1 MARISKP
8 GLDYF
13 PLDVNFFQDRKVRR
27 ISNRHHAAGI
37 AALTS
42 LLCLI
47 YKEKGFYVAWNQDT
61 LFDISQE
68 VCCEEEEMQ
77 AIIDDCLSVGLFD
90 TYIYK
95 EYGIL
100 TSQAIQEQYHKIIT
114 DSRRKYKLPLERF
127 WLIKEGEDGTE
138 NNSAEI
144 RNNINSKG
152 TEVYEAESHIVG
164 AEVNAIKTR
173 INITATEVTKTK
185 TGIGTTGTNI
195 HAAGTGINATKT
207 VTDEAAMK
215 INAAKN
221 REIAATI
228 PQTKQETDTEI
239 ESKSETDTEI
249 KSKPERER
257 ERDKE
262 RERQS
267 KTENEWEKDRE
278 QPPVPSNGV
287 FQAAPVAVKGL
298 SLEISSGKRGEEN
311 KEERRNE
318 GIDQKGET
326 RYNGTQY
333 ERNQQEEAKHNGTQ
347 YERNQQEEAKYNGT
361 QYERSQQEEAK
372 YNGTQYERNQ
382 QEEAKHNGTQ
392 YERNQQE
399 EAKYNGT
406 QYERSQQEEAK
417 YNGTQYERNQQEEA
431 KHNGTQ
437 YERNQQEEAKHNGT
451 QYERSQQEEAPNE
464 NTASGGFSESLL
476 RLNMDAIGIRNEP
489 TVKAILALARRRK
502 LGGPCGTLWKVLSS
516 EYRSTLLK
524 KNEPGDYILWALNHS
539 AEFEDT
545 YNGILKKRVRGR

>member
-13 PLDVNFFQDRKVRR
+13 PHDVNFFQDRKVRR

-127 WLIKEGEDGTE
+127 WLIKEEKDGTG
-138 NNSAEI
+138 NNSADI
-144 RNNINSKG
+144 RSNINSKG
-152 TEVYEAESHIVG
+152 TEVDEAENKIVDAG
-164 AEVNAIKTR
+164 VNTTKTGV
-173 INITATEVTKTK
+173 NITATEVTKTK
-185 TGIGTTGTNI
+185 PGIGTTGTNIHAAGTDI

-207 VTDEAAMK
+207 VTDGAAMK

-249 KSKPERER
+249 QSKPKREMENDIKPEREK
-257 ERDKE
+257 DKE

-287 FQAAPVAVKGL
+287 SQAAPVAVKGL
-298 SLEISSGKRGEEN
+298 SLEISSGKREEEN
-311 KEERRNE
+311 KEERRNG
-318 GIDQKGET
+318 GIDQKGEA
-326 RYNGTQY
+326 RYNGTQYERNQLEEPKHNGTQY
-333 ERNQQEEAKHNGTQ
+333 ERNQQEEPKHNGTQ
-347 YERNQQEEAKYNGT
+347 YERNQQEEA
-361 QYERSQQEEAK
+361 
-372 YNGTQYERNQ
+372 
-382 QEEAKHNGTQ
+382 
-392 YERNQQE
+392 
-399 EAKYNGT
+399 
-406 QYERSQQEEAK
+406 
-417 YNGTQYERNQQEEA
+417 
-431 KHNGTQ
+431 
-437 YERNQQEEAKHNGT
+437 
-451 QYERSQQEEAPNE
+451 PNE
-464 NTASGGFSESLL
+464 SIASGGFSESLL
-476 RLNMDAIGIRNEP
+476 RLNMDAIGIRNEQ
-489 TVKAILALARRRK
+489 TVKGILALARRRK

-524 KNEPGDYILWALNHS
+524 KNEPGDYILWALNHP

-545 YNGILKKRVRGR
+545 YTGILKKRVRGR

>member
-47 YKEKGFYVAWNQDT
+47 YKEKGFYIAWNQDT

-114 DSRRKYKLPLERF
+114 DSRRKYKLPLEQF

-152 TEVYEAESHIVG
+152 TEVDEAESHIVG
-164 AEVNAIKTR
+164 AEVNAIKTG

-185 TGIGTTGTNI
+185 TGIDTTGTNI

-207 VTDEAAMK
+207 VTDESAMK

-239 ESKSETDTEI
+239 

-257 ERDKE
+257 DSATD
-262 RERQS
+262 RERQR

-347 YERNQQEEAKYNGT
+347 YERNQQEEAK
-361 QYERSQQEEAK
+361 
-372 YNGTQYERNQ
+372 
-382 QEEAKHNGTQ
+382 
-392 YERNQQE
+392 
-399 EAKYNGT
+399 
-406 QYERSQQEEAK
+406 
-417 YNGTQYERNQQEEA
+417 
-431 KHNGTQ
+431 
-437 YERNQQEEAKHNGT
+437 HNGT

-464 NTASGGFSESLL
+464 STASGGFSESLL

>member
-47 YKEKGFYVAWNQDT
+47 YKEKGFYIAWNQDT

-215 INAAKN
+215 INAAKK

-257 ERDKE
+257 DKE

-278 QPPVPSNGV
+278 QLPVPSNGV

-333 ERNQQEEAKHNGTQ
+333 ERNQL
-347 YERNQQEEAKYNGT
+347 EEAKYNGT

-372 YNGTQYERNQ
+372 
-382 QEEAKHNGTQ
+382 HNGTQ
-392 YERNQQE
+392 YER
-399 EAKYNGT
+399 
-406 QYERSQQEEAK
+406 S
-417 YNGTQYERNQQEEA
+417 QQEEA

-464 NTASGGFSESLL
+464 STASGGFSESLL

>member
-114 DSRRKYKLPLERF
+114 DSRRKYKLPLEQF

-152 TEVYEAESHIVG
+152 TEVDEAESHIVG
-164 AEVNAIKTR
+164 AEVNAIKTG

-185 TGIGTTGTNI
+185 TGIDTTGTNI

-207 VTDEAAMK
+207 VTDESAMK

-249 KSKPERER
+249 KSKPER

-347 YERNQQEEAKYNGT
+347 YERNQQEEAKHNGT

-372 YNGTQYERNQ
+372 
-382 QEEAKHNGTQ
+382 HNGTQ
-392 YERNQQE
+392 YER
-399 EAKYNGT
+399 
-406 QYERSQQEEAK
+406 S
-417 YNGTQYERNQQEEA
+417 
-431 KHNGTQ
+431 
-437 YERNQQEEAKHNGT
+437 QQEEAKHNGT

-464 NTASGGFSESLL
+464 STASGGFSESLL

>member
-318 GIDQKGET
+318 GKDQKGET
-326 RYNGTQY
+326 R
-333 ERNQQEEAKHNGTQ
+333 
-347 YERNQQEEAKYNGT
+347 
-361 QYERSQQEEAK
+361 
-372 YNGTQYERNQ
+372 
-382 QEEAKHNGTQ
+382 
-392 YERNQQE
+392 
-399 EAKYNGT
+399 
-406 QYERSQQEEAK
+406 

-464 NTASGGFSESLL
+464 STASGGFSESLL

>member
-47 YKEKGFYVAWNQDT
+47 YKEKGFYIAWNQDT

-114 DSRRKYKLPLERF
+114 DSRRKYKLPLEQF

-164 AEVNAIKTR
+164 AEVNAIKTG

-185 TGIGTTGTNI
+185 TGIDTTGTNI

-215 INAAKN
+215 INAAKK

-326 RYNGTQY
+326 RYNGIQY
-333 ERNQQEEAKHNGTQ
+333 ERNQL
-347 YERNQQEEAKYNGT
+347 
-361 QYERSQQEEAK
+361 
-372 YNGTQYERNQ
+372 
-382 QEEAKHNGTQ
+382 
-392 YERNQQE
+392 
-399 EAKYNGT
+399 
-406 QYERSQQEEAK
+406 
-417 YNGTQYERNQQEEA
+417 
-431 KHNGTQ
+431 
-437 YERNQQEEAKHNGT
+437 EEAKHNGT

-464 NTASGGFSESLL
+464 STASGGFSESLL

>member
-47 YKEKGFYVAWNQDT
+47 YKEKGFYIAWNQDT

-114 DSRRKYKLPLERF
+114 DSRRKYKLPLEQF

-164 AEVNAIKTR
+164 AEVNAIKTG

-347 YERNQQEEAKYNGT
+347 YERNQQEEAK
-361 QYERSQQEEAK
+361 
-372 YNGTQYERNQ
+372 
-382 QEEAKHNGTQ
+382 
-392 YERNQQE
+392 
-399 EAKYNGT
+399 
-406 QYERSQQEEAK
+406 
-417 YNGTQYERNQQEEA
+417 
-431 KHNGTQ
+431 
-437 YERNQQEEAKHNGT
+437 HNGT

-464 NTASGGFSESLL
+464 STASGGFSESLL

>member
-114 DSRRKYKLPLERF
+114 DSRRKYKLPLEQF

-164 AEVNAIKTR
+164 AEVNAIKTG

-185 TGIGTTGTNI
+185 TGIDTTGTNI

-228 PQTKQETDTEI
+228 PQTKQETDKEI

-249 KSKPERER
+249 KSKPER

-326 RYNGTQY
+326 RYNGIQY
-333 ERNQQEEAKHNGTQ
+333 ERNQL
-347 YERNQQEEAKYNGT
+347 
-361 QYERSQQEEAK
+361 
-372 YNGTQYERNQ
+372 
-382 QEEAKHNGTQ
+382 
-392 YERNQQE
+392 
-399 EAKYNGT
+399 
-406 QYERSQQEEAK
+406 EEAK

-451 QYERSQQEEAPNE
+451 QYERNQQEEAKHNGTQYERNQQEEAPNE
-464 NTASGGFSESLL
+464 STASGGFSESLL

>member
-326 RYNGTQY
+326 RYNGIQY
-333 ERNQQEEAKHNGTQ
+333 ERNQLEEAKYNGTQ
-347 YERNQQEEAKYNGT
+347 YERSQQEEAKYNGT
-361 QYERSQQEEAK
+361 QYERNQQEEAK

-406 QYERSQQEEAK
+406 QYERSQQEEA
-417 YNGTQYERNQQEEA
+417 
-431 KHNGTQ
+431 
-437 YERNQQEEAKHNGT
+437 
-451 QYERSQQEEAPNE
+451 PNE
-464 NTASGGFSESLL
+464 STASGGFSESLL

>member
-114 DSRRKYKLPLERF
+114 DSRRKYKLPLEQF

-152 TEVYEAESHIVG
+152 TEVDEAESHIVG
-164 AEVNAIKTR
+164 AEVNAIKTG

-185 TGIGTTGTNI
+185 TGIDTTGTNI

-326 RYNGTQY
+326 RYNGIQY
-333 ERNQQEEAKHNGTQ
+333 ERNQL
-347 YERNQQEEAKYNGT
+347 EEAKYNGT
-361 QYERSQQEEAK
+361 QYERS
-372 YNGTQYERNQ
+372 
-382 QEEAKHNGTQ
+382 
-392 YERNQQE
+392 
-399 EAKYNGT
+399 
-406 QYERSQQEEAK
+406 
-417 YNGTQYERNQQEEA
+417 QQEEA

-451 QYERSQQEEAPNE
+451 QYERNQQEEAPNE
-464 NTASGGFSESLL
+464 STASGGFSESLL

>member
-114 DSRRKYKLPLERF
+114 DSRRKYKLPLEQF

-164 AEVNAIKTR
+164 AEVNAIKTG

-185 TGIGTTGTNI
+185 TGIDTTGTNI

-215 INAAKN
+215 INAAKK

-326 RYNGTQY
+326 RYNGIQY
-333 ERNQQEEAKHNGTQ
+333 ERNQL
-347 YERNQQEEAKYNGT
+347 
-361 QYERSQQEEAK
+361 
-372 YNGTQYERNQ
+372 
-382 QEEAKHNGTQ
+382 
-392 YERNQQE
+392 
-399 EAKYNGT
+399 
-406 QYERSQQEEAK
+406 
-417 YNGTQYERNQQEEA
+417 EEA

-464 NTASGGFSESLL
+464 STASGGFSESLL

>member
-114 DSRRKYKLPLERF
+114 DSRRKYKLPLEQF

-164 AEVNAIKTR
+164 AEVNAIKTG

-185 TGIGTTGTNI
+185 TGIDTTGTNI

-249 KSKPERER
+249 KSKPER

-326 RYNGTQY
+326 RYNGIQY
-333 ERNQQEEAKHNGTQ
+333 ERNQL
-347 YERNQQEEAKYNGT
+347 
-361 QYERSQQEEAK
+361 
-372 YNGTQYERNQ
+372 
-382 QEEAKHNGTQ
+382 
-392 YERNQQE
+392 
-399 EAKYNGT
+399 
-406 QYERSQQEEAK
+406 EEAK

-451 QYERSQQEEAPNE
+451 QYERNNQEEAQNE
-464 NTASGGFSESLL
+464 STASGGFSESLL

>member
-114 DSRRKYKLPLERF
+114 DSRRKYKLPLEQF

-152 TEVYEAESHIVG
+152 TEVDEAESHIVG
-164 AEVNAIKTR
+164 AEVNAIKTG
-173 INITATEVTKTK
+173 INLTATEVTKTK
-185 TGIGTTGTNI
+185 TGIDTTGTNI

-347 YERNQQEEAKYNGT
+347 YER
-361 QYERSQQEEAK
+361 
-372 YNGTQYERNQ
+372 
-382 QEEAKHNGTQ
+382 
-392 YERNQQE
+392 
-399 EAKYNGT
+399 
-406 QYERSQQEEAK
+406 
-417 YNGTQYERNQQEEA
+417 
-431 KHNGTQ
+431 
-437 YERNQQEEAKHNGT
+437 
-451 QYERSQQEEAPNE
+451 SQQEEAPNE

>member
-47 YKEKGFYVAWNQDT
+47 YKEKGFYIAWNQDT

-114 DSRRKYKLPLERF
+114 DSRRKYKLPLEQF

-164 AEVNAIKTR
+164 AEVNAIKTG

-185 TGIGTTGTNI
+185 TGIDTTGTNI

-257 ERDKE
+257 DKE

-267 KTENEWEKDRE
+267 KTENEREKDRE

-326 RYNGTQY
+326 RYNGIQY
-333 ERNQQEEAKHNGTQ
+333 ERNQLEEAKHNGTQ

-372 YNGTQYERNQ
+372 
-382 QEEAKHNGTQ
+382 H
-392 YERNQQE
+392 
-399 EAKYNGT
+399 NGT

-417 YNGTQYERNQQEEA
+417 YNGTQYER
-431 KHNGTQ
+431 
-437 YERNQQEEAKHNGT
+437 
-451 QYERSQQEEAPNE
+451 SQQEEAPNE
-464 NTASGGFSESLL
+464 STASGGFSESLL

>member
-1 MARISKP
+1 
-8 GLDYF
+8 
-13 PLDVNFFQDRKVRR
+13 
-27 ISNRHHAAGI
+27 
-37 AALTS
+37 
-42 LLCLI
+42 
-47 YKEKGFYVAWNQDT
+47 
-61 LFDISQE
+61 
-68 VCCEEEEMQ
+68 
-77 AIIDDCLSVGLFD
+77 
-90 TYIYK
+90 
-95 EYGIL
+95 
-100 TSQAIQEQYHKIIT
+100 
-114 DSRRKYKLPLERF
+114 
-127 WLIKEGEDGTE
+127 
-138 NNSAEI
+138 
-144 RNNINSKG
+144 
-152 TEVYEAESHIVG
+152 
-164 AEVNAIKTR
+164 
-173 INITATEVTKTK
+173 
-185 TGIGTTGTNI
+185 
-195 HAAGTGINATKT
+195 
-207 VTDEAAMK
+207 MK
-215 INAAKN
+215 INAAKK

-257 ERDKE
+257 DKE

-278 QPPVPSNGV
+278 QLPVPSNGV

-326 RYNGTQY
+326 RYNGIQYERNQLEEAKYNGTQY
-333 ERNQQEEAKHNGTQ
+333 ERNQQEEAKYNGTQ

-361 QYERSQQEEAK
+361 QYERSQQEK
-372 YNGTQYERNQ
+372 
-382 QEEAKHNGTQ
+382 
-392 YERNQQE
+392 
-399 EAKYNGT
+399 
-406 QYERSQQEEAK
+406 
-417 YNGTQYERNQQEEA
+417 
-431 KHNGTQ
+431 
-437 YERNQQEEAKHNGT
+437 
-451 QYERSQQEEAPNE
+451 APNE
-464 NTASGGFSESLL
+464 STASGGFSESLL

>member
-127 WLIKEGEDGTE
+127 WLIKEEEDGTG

-144 RNNINSKG
+144 RSNINIKG
-152 TEVYEAESHIVG
+152 TEVDEAESNIVG
-164 AEVNAIKTR
+164 AEVNAIKTGV
-173 INITATEVTKTK
+173 NIAATEVTKTK
-185 TGIGTTGTNI
+185 TGIGTTGTDI

-207 VTDEAAMK
+207 VTDGAAMK

-318 GIDQKGET
+318 GIDQK
-326 RYNGTQY
+326 
-333 ERNQQEEAKHNGTQ
+333 
-347 YERNQQEEAKYNGT
+347 EEAKYNGT
-361 QYERSQQEEAK
+361 QYERS
-372 YNGTQYERNQ
+372 
-382 QEEAKHNGTQ
+382 
-392 YERNQQE
+392 
-399 EAKYNGT
+399 
-406 QYERSQQEEAK
+406 
-417 YNGTQYERNQQEEA
+417 
-431 KHNGTQ
+431 
-437 YERNQQEEAKHNGT
+437 QQEEAKHNGT

-464 NTASGGFSESLL
+464 SIASGGFSESLL
-476 RLNMDAIGIRNEP
+476 RLNMDAIGIRNEQ
-489 TVKAILALARRRK
+489 TVKAILALARRGK

-524 KNEPGDYILWALNHS
+524 KNEPGDYILWALNHP

-545 YNGILKKRVRGR
+545 YTGILKKRVRGR

>member
-1 MARISKP
+1 
-8 GLDYF
+8 
-13 PLDVNFFQDRKVRR
+13 
-27 ISNRHHAAGI
+27 
-37 AALTS
+37 
-42 LLCLI
+42 
-47 YKEKGFYVAWNQDT
+47 
-61 LFDISQE
+61 
-68 VCCEEEEMQ
+68 MQ

-114 DSRRKYKLPLERF
+114 DSRRKYKLPLEQF

-361 QYERSQQEEAK
+361 QYERSQQEEA
-372 YNGTQYERNQ
+372 
-382 QEEAKHNGTQ
+382 
-392 YERNQQE
+392 
-399 EAKYNGT
+399 
-406 QYERSQQEEAK
+406 
-417 YNGTQYERNQQEEA
+417 
-431 KHNGTQ
+431 
-437 YERNQQEEAKHNGT
+437 
-451 QYERSQQEEAPNE
+451 PNE
-464 NTASGGFSESLL
+464 STASGGFSESLL

>member
-1 MARISKP
+1 MARISKT

-114 DSRRKYKLPLERF
+114 DSRRKYKLPLEQF

-164 AEVNAIKTR
+164 AEVNAIKTG

-195 HAAGTGINATKT
+195 HAAGTGINVTKT

-249 KSKPERER
+249 KSKPERERERER

-326 RYNGTQY
+326 RYNGIQY
-333 ERNQQEEAKHNGTQ
+333 ERNQLEEAKHNGTQ

-372 YNGTQYERNQ
+372 
-382 QEEAKHNGTQ
+382 HNGTQ
-392 YERNQQE
+392 YER
-399 EAKYNGT
+399 
-406 QYERSQQEEAK
+406 S
-417 YNGTQYERNQQEEA
+417 QQEEA

-464 NTASGGFSESLL
+464 STASGGFSESLL

>member
-47 YKEKGFYVAWNQDT
+47 YKEKGFYIAWNQDT

-114 DSRRKYKLPLERF
+114 DSRRKYKLPLEQF

-152 TEVYEAESHIVG
+152 TEVDEAESHIVG
-164 AEVNAIKTR
+164 AEVNAIKTG

-185 TGIGTTGTNI
+185 TGIDTTGTNI

-249 KSKPERER
+249 KSKPER

-347 YERNQQEEAKYNGT
+347 YER
-361 QYERSQQEEAK
+361 
-372 YNGTQYERNQ
+372 
-382 QEEAKHNGTQ
+382 
-392 YERNQQE
+392 
-399 EAKYNGT
+399 
-406 QYERSQQEEAK
+406 SQQEEAK

-464 NTASGGFSESLL
+464 STASGGFSESLL

>member
-47 YKEKGFYVAWNQDT
+47 YKEKGFYIAWNQDT

-114 DSRRKYKLPLERF
+114 DSRRKYKLPLEQF

-152 TEVYEAESHIVG
+152 TEVDEAESHIVG
-164 AEVNAIKTR
+164 AEVNAIKTG

-185 TGIGTTGTNI
+185 TGIDTTGTNI

-207 VTDEAAMK
+207 VTDESAMK

-326 RYNGTQY
+326 RYNGIQY
-333 ERNQQEEAKHNGTQ
+333 ERNQLEEAKH
-347 YERNQQEEAKYNGT
+347 
-361 QYERSQQEEAK
+361 
-372 YNGTQYERNQ
+372 NGTQYERNQ

-399 EAKYNGT
+399 EP
-406 QYERSQQEEAK
+406 
-417 YNGTQYERNQQEEA
+417 

-437 YERNQQEEAKHNGT
+437 YERNQQEEPKHNGA
-451 QYERSQQEEAPNE
+451 QYERNQQEEAPNE
-464 NTASGGFSESLL
+464 STSSGGFSESLL
-476 RLNMDAIGIRNEP
+476 RLNMDAIGIRNEQ
-489 TVKAILALARRRK
+489 TVKGILALARRRK

-524 KNEPGDYILWALNHS
+524 KNEPGDYILWALNHP

-545 YNGILKKRVRGR
+545 YTGILKKRVRGR

>member
-114 DSRRKYKLPLERF
+114 DSRRKYKLPLEQF

-257 ERDKE
+257 DKE

-278 QPPVPSNGV
+278 QLPVPSNGV

-347 YERNQQEEAKYNGT
+347 YER
-361 QYERSQQEEAK
+361 
-372 YNGTQYERNQ
+372 
-382 QEEAKHNGTQ
+382 
-392 YERNQQE
+392 
-399 EAKYNGT
+399 
-406 QYERSQQEEAK
+406 
-417 YNGTQYERNQQEEA
+417 
-431 KHNGTQ
+431 
-437 YERNQQEEAKHNGT
+437 
-451 QYERSQQEEAPNE
+451 SQQEEAPNE
-464 NTASGGFSESLL
+464 STASGGFSESLL

>member
-127 WLIKEGEDGTE
+127 WLIKEEKDGTG
-138 NNSAEI
+138 NNSADI
-144 RNNINSKG
+144 RSNINSKG
-152 TEVYEAESHIVG
+152 TEVDEAENKIVDAG
-164 AEVNAIKTR
+164 VNTTKTGV
-173 INITATEVTKTK
+173 NITATEVTKTK
-185 TGIGTTGTNI
+185 PGIGTTGTNIHAAGTDI

-207 VTDEAAMK
+207 VTDGAAMK

-249 KSKPERER
+249 QSKPKRERENDIKPEREK
-257 ERDKE
+257 DKE

-287 FQAAPVAVKGL
+287 SQAAPVAVKGL
-298 SLEISSGKRGEEN
+298 SLEISSGKREEEN
-311 KEERRNE
+311 KEERRNG
-318 GIDQKGET
+318 GIDQKGEA
-326 RYNGTQY
+326 RYNGTQYERNQLEEPKHNGTQY
-333 ERNQQEEAKHNGTQ
+333 ERNQQEEPKHNGTQ
-347 YERNQQEEAKYNGT
+347 YERNQQEEA
-361 QYERSQQEEAK
+361 
-372 YNGTQYERNQ
+372 
-382 QEEAKHNGTQ
+382 
-392 YERNQQE
+392 
-399 EAKYNGT
+399 
-406 QYERSQQEEAK
+406 
-417 YNGTQYERNQQEEA
+417 
-431 KHNGTQ
+431 
-437 YERNQQEEAKHNGT
+437 
-451 QYERSQQEEAPNE
+451 PNE
-464 NTASGGFSESLL
+464 SIASGGFSESLL
-476 RLNMDAIGIRNEP
+476 RLNMDAIGIRNEQ
-489 TVKAILALARRRK
+489 TVKGILALARRRK

-524 KNEPGDYILWALNHS
+524 KNEPGDYILWALNHP

-545 YNGILKKRVRGR
+545 YTGILKKRVRGR

>member
-127 WLIKEGEDGTE
+127 WLIKEEKDGTG
-138 NNSAEI
+138 NNSADI
-144 RNNINSKG
+144 RSNINSKG
-152 TEVYEAESHIVG
+152 TEVDEAENKIVDAG
-164 AEVNAIKTR
+164 VNTTKTGV
-173 INITATEVTKTK
+173 NITATEVTKTK
-185 TGIGTTGTNI
+185 PGIGTTGTNIHAAGTDI

-207 VTDEAAMK
+207 VTDGAAMK

-249 KSKPERER
+249 QSKPKREMENDIKPEREK
-257 ERDKE
+257 DKE

-287 FQAAPVAVKGL
+287 SQAAHVAVKGL
-298 SLEISSGKRGEEN
+298 SLEISSGKREEEN
-311 KEERRNE
+311 KEERRNG
-318 GIDQKGET
+318 GIDQKGEA

-333 ERNQQEEAKHNGTQ
+333 ERNQLEEPKHNGTQ
-347 YERNQQEEAKYNGT
+347 YERNQQEEA
-361 QYERSQQEEAK
+361 
-372 YNGTQYERNQ
+372 
-382 QEEAKHNGTQ
+382 
-392 YERNQQE
+392 
-399 EAKYNGT
+399 
-406 QYERSQQEEAK
+406 
-417 YNGTQYERNQQEEA
+417 
-431 KHNGTQ
+431 
-437 YERNQQEEAKHNGT
+437 
-451 QYERSQQEEAPNE
+451 PNE
-464 NTASGGFSESLL
+464 SIASGGFSESLL
-476 RLNMDAIGIRNEP
+476 RLNMDAIGIRNEQ
-489 TVKAILALARRRK
+489 TVKGILALARRRK

-524 KNEPGDYILWALNHS
+524 KNEPGDYILWALNHP

-545 YNGILKKRVRGR
+545 YTGILKKRVRGR

>member
-1 MARISKP
+1 MARISKS

-13 PLDVNFFQDRKVRR
+13 PLDVNFLQDRKVRR
-27 ISNRHHAAGI
+27 ISSRHHAAGI

-42 LLCLI
+42 LFCLI

-114 DSRRKYKLPLERF
+114 DSRRKYKLPLEQF

-195 HAAGTGINATKT
+195 HAAGTGINVTKT

-326 RYNGTQY
+326 RYNGIQY
-333 ERNQQEEAKHNGTQ
+333 ERNQLEEAKHNGTQ
-347 YERNQQEEAKYNGT
+347 YERNQQEEAKY
-361 QYERSQQEEAK
+361 
-372 YNGTQYERNQ
+372 
-382 QEEAKHNGTQ
+382 
-392 YERNQQE
+392 
-399 EAKYNGT
+399 
-406 QYERSQQEEAK
+406 
-417 YNGTQYERNQQEEA
+417 
-431 KHNGTQ
+431 NGTQ

-464 NTASGGFSESLL
+464 STASGGFSESLL

>member
-47 YKEKGFYVAWNQDT
+47 YKEKGFYIAWNQDT

-114 DSRRKYKLPLERF
+114 DSRRKYKLPLEQF

-152 TEVYEAESHIVG
+152 TEVDEAESHIVG
-164 AEVNAIKTR
+164 AEVNAIKTG

-185 TGIGTTGTNI
+185 TGIDTTGTNI

-207 VTDEAAMK
+207 VTDESAMK

-326 RYNGTQY
+326 RYNGIQY
-333 ERNQQEEAKHNGTQ
+333 ERNQLEEAKHNGTQ
-347 YERNQQEEAKYNGT
+347 YERNQQEEAK
-361 QYERSQQEEAK
+361 
-372 YNGTQYERNQ
+372 
-382 QEEAKHNGTQ
+382 H
-392 YERNQQE
+392 
-399 EAKYNGT
+399 
-406 QYERSQQEEAK
+406 
-417 YNGTQYERNQQEEA
+417 NGTQYERNQQEEA

-464 NTASGGFSESLL
+464 STASGGFSESLL

>member
-114 DSRRKYKLPLERF
+114 DSRRKYKLPLEQF

-152 TEVYEAESHIVG
+152 TEVDEAESHIVG
-164 AEVNAIKTR
+164 AEVNAIKTG

-185 TGIGTTGTNI
+185 TGIDTTGTNI

-207 VTDEAAMK
+207 VTDESAMK

-249 KSKPERER
+249 KSKPER

-326 RYNGTQY
+326 RYNGIQY
-333 ERNQQEEAKHNGTQ
+333 ERNQL
-347 YERNQQEEAKYNGT
+347 
-361 QYERSQQEEAK
+361 
-372 YNGTQYERNQ
+372 
-382 QEEAKHNGTQ
+382 
-392 YERNQQE
+392 
-399 EAKYNGT
+399 
-406 QYERSQQEEAK
+406 
-417 YNGTQYERNQQEEA
+417 EEA

-464 NTASGGFSESLL
+464 STASGGFSESLL

>member
-77 AIIDDCLSVGLFD
+77 AIIDDYLSVGLFD

-114 DSRRKYKLPLERF
+114 DSRRKYKLPLEQF

-164 AEVNAIKTR
+164 AEVNAIKTG

-195 HAAGTGINATKT
+195 HAAGTGINVTKT
-207 VTDEAAMK
+207 VTDEAAIK
-215 INAAKN
+215 INSSKN

-287 FQAAPVAVKGL
+287 SQAAPVAVKGL

-326 RYNGTQY
+326 RYNGIQY
-333 ERNQQEEAKHNGTQ
+333 ERNQL
-347 YERNQQEEAKYNGT
+347 
-361 QYERSQQEEAK
+361 
-372 YNGTQYERNQ
+372 
-382 QEEAKHNGTQ
+382 
-392 YERNQQE
+392 
-399 EAKYNGT
+399 
-406 QYERSQQEEAK
+406 
-417 YNGTQYERNQQEEA
+417 EEA

-464 NTASGGFSESLL
+464 STASGGFSESLL

>member
-114 DSRRKYKLPLERF
+114 DSRRKYKLPLEQF

-152 TEVYEAESHIVG
+152 TEVDEAESHIVG
-164 AEVNAIKTR
+164 AEVNAIKTG

-185 TGIGTTGTNI
+185 TGIDTTGTNI

-318 GIDQKGET
+318 EIDQKGET
-326 RYNGTQY
+326 RYNGIQYERNQLEEAKYNGTQY
-333 ERNQQEEAKHNGTQ
+333 ERSQQEEAKHNGTQ
-347 YERNQQEEAKYNGT
+347 YERNQQEEAKY
-361 QYERSQQEEAK
+361 
-372 YNGTQYERNQ
+372 
-382 QEEAKHNGTQ
+382 
-392 YERNQQE
+392 
-399 EAKYNGT
+399 
-406 QYERSQQEEAK
+406 
-417 YNGTQYERNQQEEA
+417 
-431 KHNGTQ
+431 NGTQ

-464 NTASGGFSESLL
+464 STASGGFSESLL

>member
-47 YKEKGFYVAWNQDT
+47 YKEKGFYIAWNQDT

-114 DSRRKYKLPLERF
+114 DSRRKYKLPLEQF

-164 AEVNAIKTR
+164 AEVNAIKTG

-185 TGIGTTGTNI
+185 TGIDTTGTNI

-221 REIAATI
+221 EKLQQQSHKQNRKRIQKSKVNRKQILRLKANRKEKEKE
-228 PQTKQETDTEI
+228 TKKGKDKAKPKMNGRRI
-239 ESKSETDTEI
+239 ESSR
-249 KSKPERER
+249 PF
-257 ERDKE
+257 
-262 RERQS
+262 RQ
-267 KTENEWEKDRE
+267 
-278 QPPVPSNGV
+278 
-287 FQAAPVAVKGL
+287 
-298 SLEISSGKRGEEN
+298 
-311 KEERRNE
+311 
-318 GIDQKGET
+318 
-326 RYNGTQY
+326 
-333 ERNQQEEAKHNGTQ
+333 
-347 YERNQQEEAKYNGT
+347 
-361 QYERSQQEEAK
+361 
-372 YNGTQYERNQ
+372 
-382 QEEAKHNGTQ
+382 
-392 YERNQQE
+392 
-399 EAKYNGT
+399 
-406 QYERSQQEEAK
+406 
-417 YNGTQYERNQQEEA
+417 
-431 KHNGTQ
+431 
-437 YERNQQEEAKHNGT
+437 
-451 QYERSQQEEAPNE
+451 
-464 NTASGGFSESLL
+464 TAFFRL
-476 RLNMDAIGIRNEP
+476 RL
-489 TVKAILALARRRK
+489 LLS
-502 LGGPCGTLWKVLSS
+502 KVCL
-516 EYRSTLLK
+516 
-524 KNEPGDYILWALNHS
+524 
-539 AEFEDT
+539 
-545 YNGILKKRVRGR
+545 

>member
-114 DSRRKYKLPLERF
+114 DSRRKYKLPLEQF

-164 AEVNAIKTR
+164 AEVNAIKTG

-185 TGIGTTGTNI
+185 TGIDTTGTNI

-215 INAAKN
+215 INAAKK

-326 RYNGTQY
+326 RYNGIQY
-333 ERNQQEEAKHNGTQ
+333 ERNQLEEAKHNGTQ

-361 QYERSQQEEAK
+361 QYERS
-372 YNGTQYERNQ
+372 
-382 QEEAKHNGTQ
+382 
-392 YERNQQE
+392 
-399 EAKYNGT
+399 
-406 QYERSQQEEAK
+406 
-417 YNGTQYERNQQEEA
+417 QQEEA

-464 NTASGGFSESLL
+464 STASGGFSESLL

-524 KNEPGDYILWALNHS
+524 KNEPGDYILWTLNHS

>member
-114 DSRRKYKLPLERF
+114 DSRRKYKLPLEQF

-164 AEVNAIKTR
+164 AEVNAIKTG

-185 TGIGTTGTNI
+185 TGIDTTGTNI

-249 KSKPERER
+249 KSKPER

-326 RYNGTQY
+326 RYNGIQY
-333 ERNQQEEAKHNGTQ
+333 ERNQLEEAKHNGTQ

-361 QYERSQQEEAK
+361 QYERSQQEEA
-372 YNGTQYERNQ
+372 
-382 QEEAKHNGTQ
+382 
-392 YERNQQE
+392 
-399 EAKYNGT
+399 
-406 QYERSQQEEAK
+406 
-417 YNGTQYERNQQEEA
+417 
-431 KHNGTQ
+431 
-437 YERNQQEEAKHNGT
+437 
-451 QYERSQQEEAPNE
+451 PNE
-464 NTASGGFSESLL
+464 STASGGFSESLL

-489 TVKAILALARRRK
+489 TVKAILARRRK

>member
-47 YKEKGFYVAWNQDT
+47 YKEKGFYIAWNQDT

-114 DSRRKYKLPLERF
+114 DSRRKYKLPLEQF

-152 TEVYEAESHIVG
+152 TEVDEAESHIVG
-164 AEVNAIKTR
+164 AEVNAIKTG

-185 TGIGTTGTNI
+185 TGIDTTGTNI

-215 INAAKN
+215 INAAKK

-347 YERNQQEEAKYNGT
+347 YER
-361 QYERSQQEEAK
+361 SQQEEAK
-372 YNGTQYERNQ
+372 Y
-382 QEEAKHNGTQ
+382 
-392 YERNQQE
+392 
-399 EAKYNGT
+399 
-406 QYERSQQEEAK
+406 
-417 YNGTQYERNQQEEA
+417 
-431 KHNGTQ
+431 NGTQ

-464 NTASGGFSESLL
+464 STASGGFSESLL